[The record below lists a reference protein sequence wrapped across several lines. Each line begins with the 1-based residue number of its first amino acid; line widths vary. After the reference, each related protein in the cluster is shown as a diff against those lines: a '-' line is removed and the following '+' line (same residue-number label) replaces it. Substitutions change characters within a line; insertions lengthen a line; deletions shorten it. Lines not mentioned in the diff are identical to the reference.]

1 MPSAILYL
9 LNQFDASVPLH
20 LDVRAMLQQQLGDR
34 LIPFVLRRSSV
45 VSEALAEG
53 MTVIDYAPGS
63 GAAEDYRALAGWLHT
78 FIPPAVAGH
87 AGVRWSERVGY
98 YEGYTQ
104 RVDCGAHADVLACA
118 HGECLA
124 PTEIERGFQRMYN
137 LEFEQAHQDFS
148 PGKGCIRRI
157 PSDRFRKPPATCS
170 GSLPV
175 SASSKVSSSPATR
188 TLKLA
193 PSLLRIPRCV
203 SSSIAP
209 SKGDQLADAAL
220 KQHPEDSNALF
231 AKVLALGL
239 RSDYVAM
246 IDKQDF
252 AALRYMKQGRILAQ
266 QLLKQKPDAYD
277 ALLAVGVENYL
288 TGIKPAP
295 VRWMLSLGGIDPDK
309 QQGIRELQETAAHGN
324 LLKPFA
330 KLLLAVAALR
340 DKNNTQGCDLL
351 RELATAYPRNA
362 LYRDSAPECHG
373 AASH

>member
-1 MPSAILYL
+1 MSDCEAKELHRTGCMKATSRWFIAVL
-9 LNQFDASVPLH
+9 LLVFVPA
-20 LDVRAMLQQQLGDR
+20 R
-34 LIPFVLRRSSV
+34 
-45 VSEALAEG
+45 
-53 MTVIDYAPGS
+53 
-63 GAAEDYRALAGWLHT
+63 GAKA
-78 FIPPAVAGH
+78 
-87 AGVRWSERVGY
+87 
-98 YEGYTQ
+98 
-104 RVDCGAHADVLACA
+104 
-118 HGECLA
+118 LA
-124 PTEIERGFQRMYN
+124 PTEIERGFQSMYN

-148 PGKGCIRRI
+148 TWERLHPEDPLG
-157 PSDRFRKPPATCS
+157 
-170 GSLPV
+170 PV
-175 SASSKVSSSPATR
+175 SQAAGYLFGEFARLGILESQLFTNDKNFEAR
-188 TLKLA
+188 TKLA
-193 PSLLRIPRCV
+193 PDPKVRDAFNGAV
-203 SSSIAP
+203 

-220 KQHPEDSNALF
+220 KQHPQDSNALF

-309 QQGIRELQETAAHGN
+309 QQGIRELEETAAHGN

-351 RELATAYPRNA
+351 RELATAYPRNS

-373 AASH
+373 GANH